1 MYHLSRL
8 QKYRERIHMD
18 TLRPLPLFLGINQSF
33 WYVCYV
39 TLGRNP
45 FFLQSPFNYS
55 HNIHIYVCSF
65 APDAFSPPIK
75 HQHLKDLSRKSTF
88 EKISQRFHLNF
99 QFFLTN
105 YFLIFIGIGV
115 VVLCLNFQC
124 LIYGGLVY
132 GLWVGHDSLRG
143 MF

>member
-1 MYHLSRL
+1 MYSTEQIAKIQGTHQHGHTPTFAIVPWHQPILLVRMLCHSWS
-8 QKYRERIHMD
+8 
-18 TLRPLPLFLGINQSF
+18 SF
-33 WYVCYV
+33 IFC
-39 TLGRNP
+39 NHH
-45 FFLQSPFNYS
+45 YS
-55 HNIHIYVCSF
+55 HNIHSF

-132 GLWVGHDSLRG
+132 GLWVGHDTLKG